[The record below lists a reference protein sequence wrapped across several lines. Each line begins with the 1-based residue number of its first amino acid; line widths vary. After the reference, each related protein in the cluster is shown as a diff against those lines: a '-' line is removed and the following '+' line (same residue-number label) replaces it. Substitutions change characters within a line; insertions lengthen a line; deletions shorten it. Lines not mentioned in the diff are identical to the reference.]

1 MLSSILS
8 NTINNSIVKP
18 VQIPQISVE
27 NIPGHELFAEP
38 YPNIGIIAKKRSG
51 KTSVLHH
58 ILRSCVK
65 KKHKNLRVFIF
76 CPTAHR
82 DPTFLQIQ
90 KLLEKR
96 GSSCFISDSLGAGRG
111 GTTLVDSILAE
122 IRSSFVGQMS
132 GPPGST
138 PKPRIPINP
147 VDFGVVAKP
156 GKPPKPPKPLEYI
169 FVFDDLGSAMRHQ
182 SIGTLLKT
190 NRHYRAKV
198 IISTQ
203 YLTDLQPAALKQL
216 DYFLCFRSFSVDKL
230 EDIHR
235 HLDLS
240 IDFPEFLRIYQ
251 YATAAP
257 YSFLYVDVRHD
268 KFRKN
273 FNEQIVFE
281 N

>member
-1 MLSSILS
+1 MLSKK
-8 NTINNSIVKP
+8 INNSVVKP

-58 ILRSCVK
+58 ILRNCVK

-82 DPTFLQIQ
+82 DPTYLQIQ

-96 GSSCFISDSLGAGRG
+96 GSSCFISDSLGVSRG

-122 IRSSFVGQMS
+122 IRSTFVQAPTPN
-132 GPPGST
+132 GPL
-138 PKPRIPINP
+138 PKAPSI
-147 VDFGVVAKP
+147 DFGVSTKP
-156 GKPPKPPKPLEYI
+156 GKPHKPPKPLEYI
-169 FVFDDLGSAMRHQ
+169 FIFDDLGSAMRHQ
-182 SIGTLLKT
+182 SIGNLLKT

-230 EDIHR
+230 EDIHK

-257 YSFLYVDVRHD
+257 YSFLYVDVRKD
-268 KFRKN
+268 QFRKN
-273 FNEQIVFE
+273 FNEEIVL
-281 N
+281 